1 MAKQIFHKIKSNFAS
16 IVTNRGFNRS
26 HRPKDGSIRKTS
38 DRLLTVINKIITQLH
53 LVLFS
58 IFYT

>member
-26 HRPKDGSIRKTS
+26 HRPKDGSIRKKHQIGY
-38 DRLLTVINKIITQLH
+38 LINT
-53 LVLFS
+53 
-58 IFYT
+58 